1 LHGLAL
7 IGVRAVLGVDSERG
21 SPFNIQRSMY
31 VLNFTKDE
39 VYDLYNQYIEESG
52 QRVED
57 EVIASVYRVTR
68 GQPGLV
74 CWFVSY

>member
-1 LHGLAL
+1 MHGLAL